1 MLRMW
6 NVSLVI
12 LTFFLT
18 LFGTFMTRSG
28 IVQSVHSFG
37 QDPVLSRMF
46 TIFMVSM
53 LVFSFGFVIYR
64 MPLLRAR
71 NELDSWVSREAAFMF
86 NNWILM
92 FCALFV
98 LFATMFPT
106 LSEAVTGER
115 ITVGPPFFNQWM
127 IPIGLT
133 LLVLTGIG
141 PLLAWRKSTI
151 VNLRDQFLFPVSCGV
166 VIGGLTVALGI
177 PLWSSGLCFAFSG
190 FVVGTIT
197 QEFWRGAR
205 VRQQTTGTDL
215 LTALIGL
222 VGRNKRRYGGYII
235 HVAIVLLF
243 LGFAGSGFKLE
254 ESALLKPGEEV
265 RIGDYVVRHNS
276 LAVTDDG
283 RKQMITADMT
293 VLRDGAELT
302 KMYPARWFFRKHE
315 DQPTTEVAIRRTLA
329 EDLYIVMPQ
338 FDASE
343 QSANVEITVNPLVN
357 WVWIGFGLLAVGT
370 LIALLPETAFAF
382 AVGRVP
388 DAAKTAT
395 ASLLLLAIALPAA
408 VQAQDGTPGRASKSA
423 MHRDIEG
430 RVICMCGSVGCVRSP
445 LNNCPMRPA
454 CHGYDAQTAQVQK
467 YLDEGKSQDDV
478 LAAFVKEYGAAVLA
492 IPSGRFNSLSWVLP
506 YGLAG
511 LGLLVLVVT
520 ARRWSSRP
528 AAAGAGGGDVT
539 VDPAID
545 ARLDDELRDLD

>member
-53 LVFSFGFVIYR
+53 LIFSFGFVIYR

-71 NELDSWVSREAAFMF
+71 NELDSWLSREAAFLF
-86 NNWILM
+86 NNWILL
-92 FCALFV
+92 FCAGFV

-127 IPIGLT
+127 IPIGLA

-151 VNLRDQFLFPVSCGV
+151 INLRDQFLFPILCGLLA
-166 VIGGLTVALGI
+166 GGTTVAFGVRI
-177 PLWSSGLCFAFSG
+177 WSSGLCFAFSG
-190 FVVGTIT
+190 FVIGTIT

-205 VRQQTTGTDL
+205 VRQHTTGTDL

-243 LGFAGSGFKLE
+243 LGFAGGGFKLE
-254 ESALLKPGEEV
+254 ESALLTPGQEA
-265 RIGDYVVRHNS
+265 RIGSYVIRHNALS
-276 LAVTDDG
+276 VTDDG
-283 RKQMITADMT
+283 RKQMVTADIT
-293 VLRDGAELT
+293 VLRDGVELT
-302 KMYPARWFFRKHE
+302 KLYPARWFFRKHE
-315 DQPTTEVAIRRTLA
+315 DQPTTEVAIRRTLG
-329 EDLYIVMPQ
+329 EDLYVVMPQ
-338 FDASE
+338 FEAGQ
-343 QSANVEITVNPLVN
+343 QSANLEITVNPLVN
-357 WVWIGFGLLAVGT
+357 WVWLGFGLLAVGT

-395 ASLLLLAIALPAA
+395 ASLLLLAIVLPAA
-408 VQAQDGTPGRASKSA
+408 VQAQDGAPGRTNKTV
-423 MHRDIEG
+423 MQRDIEG
-430 RVICMCGSVGCVRSP
+430 KVICMCGSVGCVRSP

-454 CHGYDAQTAQVQK
+454 CHGYDAQTAQLQK
-467 YLDEGKSQDDV
+467 FLNDGKGQDDI
-478 LAAFVKEYGAAVLA
+478 LAAFVKEYGTAVLA
-492 IPSGRFNSLSWVLP
+492 IPRGGFNSLSWVLP

-511 LGLLVLVVT
+511 LGLLLLVVT
-520 ARRWSSRP
+520 ARRWSARP
-528 AAAGAGGGDVT
+528 AAAGAGGVDT
-539 VDPAID
+539 LDPALD